1 MRARRFG
8 TLTYRSVSRWQGKG
22 WTLVGTRERILQVA
36 MELFCEHG
44 VQRTSMQDI
53 AAAIGVTKPALYYHF
68 RSRHEIV
75 ESLMQPM
82 IDDVATFLSKYEGR
96 TTPDQREVLNDLFDL
111 QYAHRTA
118 GLILLRELTTLA
130 DVIDAEAIQ
139 VWRHRTLHLLTG
151 PDPTLDQQLRA
162 GVAIGG
168 LADATLTH
176 VGHHSGELK
185 ESIVDGALGALRA
198 GQETQR

>member
-1 MRARRFG
+1 
-8 TLTYRSVSRWQGKG
+8 
-22 WTLVGTRERILQVA
+22 
-36 MELFCEHG
+36 MELFCRHG

-53 AAAIGVTKPALYYHF
+53 AAEIGVTKPALYYHF
-68 RSRHEIV
+68 RSRHEIL

-82 IDDVATFLSKYEGR
+82 LDDVAAFLSKHEGR
-96 TTPDQREVLNDLFDL
+96 TTHDQREVLSDLFDV

-139 VWRHRTLHLLTG
+139 GWRQRTMLLLTG
-151 PDPTLDQQLRA
+151 ADPTLEQQLRA
-162 GVAIGG
+162 GLAIGG

-176 VGHHSGELK
+176 ADRTASELK
-185 ESIVDGALGALRA
+185 EPIVAAALGALWA
-198 GQETQR
+198 GQETQK